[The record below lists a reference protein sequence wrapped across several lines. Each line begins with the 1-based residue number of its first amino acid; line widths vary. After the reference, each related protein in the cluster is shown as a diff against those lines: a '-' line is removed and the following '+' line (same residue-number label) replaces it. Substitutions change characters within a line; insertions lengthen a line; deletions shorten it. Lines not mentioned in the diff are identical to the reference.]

1 MSDSNKENIVTEE
14 EFLGSEL
21 TQTVQPNSELKNII
35 LNYIGNK
42 EQPENN
48 EITLMMVIET
58 FAEEFPDFLLPIAEE
73 NFVRGYQQAISDID
87 QGEEFLKENGIDD
100 TASFEEFEG
109 KLRSLESSD
118 DQENS

>member
-87 QGEEFLKENGIDD
+87 QGEEFFKENGIDD
-100 TASFEEFEG
+100 TASFEEFGG

>member
-87 QGEEFLKENGIDD
+87 QGEEFFKENGIDD